1 MKVLQVNVVYAK
13 GSTGKIA
20 QVLHRNLL
28 ARGFESVVCYGRGEK
43 TDDPCVVKTCGEAY
57 SKMNNLL
64 SRITGI
70 MYGGCYLSTS
80 KLIREIKK
88 HAPDVVHLQ
97 CINGYFVNIYR
108 LVKWLK
114 KQKIKT
120 VVTLHA
126 EFMFTGGCGYAID
139 CDQWRSPQGCGLAMC
154 PRWRAETKSWFCD
167 RTETMWRRMKAA
179 FDGFDEGIVVTSVSP
194 WLMERAKHS
203 PILGDKEHRVVMNGL
218 DENVFYPRN
227 SDRLRERFALGEKK
241 IIFHAT
247 ASFTDS
253 PLDLKGGYHLI
264 EIAKRMPE
272 WAFVVAGPSVVEQE
286 LPSNVYLL
294 GRIEDQEELAQHY
307 SEADLTIL
315 LSSRE
320 TFSMV
325 TAESLCCGT
334 PVVGFRA
341 GGPESIAV
349 AEYSAFV
356 EYGNYEQLI
365 LAMKEKMST
374 AIDSEKCIERYAQR
388 KMTDRYI
395 EVYHDLIEQ
404 K

>member
-1 MKVLQVNVVYAK
+1 MKVLQVNVVYGK
-13 GSTGKIA
+13 GSTGKIT

-43 TDDPCVVKTCGEAY
+43 TDDPCVIKTCGETY
-57 SKMNNLL
+57 SKMNNLF

-70 MYGGCYLSTS
+70 MYGGCWLSTG

-88 HAPDVVHLQ
+88 QAPDIVHLQ

-108 LVKWLK
+108 LINWLK
-114 KQKIKT
+114 NHKIKT

-126 EFMFTGGCGYAID
+126 DFMFTGGCGLAID
-139 CDQWRSPQGCGLAMC
+139 CDQWHSTQGCGIAAC
-154 PRWRAETKSWFCD
+154 PRWRTETKSWFFD
-167 RTETMWRRMKAA
+167 RTNTMWRRMKAA
-179 FDGFDEGIVVTSVSP
+179 FTGFDDEILVTSVSS

-203 PILGDKEHRVVMNGL
+203 PVFGDKEHRVVMNGL

-395 EVYHDLIEQ
+395 EVYRDLIEQ